1 MLLFLLVSVSLFAGR
16 GNRNLDETE
25 FRGRGAY
32 ALAEEETSSTQDDAV
47 MGRRMNQVQNTPNI
61 EDCQYL
67 ETGERLF
74 LHQEENLQRSS
85 RQQFSNEDG
94 VRKNNQQQLN
104 QQENNKRRN
113 DSQQFNNGQRGQRAN
128 SFSPVVR

>member
-1 MLLFLLVSVSLFAGR
+1 MSKRKSVVFLVLLFLLISVSLFAGKGPQQ

-25 FRGRGAY
+25 FRGRGVY
-32 ALAEEETSSTQDDAV
+32 ALAEEETSSTQKDAV

-74 LHQEENLQRSS
+74 LTKKDLYKEIVVNNLIMKV
-85 RQQFSNEDG
+85 E
-94 VRKNNQQQLN
+94 
-104 QQENNKRRN
+104 
-113 DSQQFNNGQRGQRAN
+113 
-128 SFSPVVR
+128 